1 MTLDEILEAYVR
13 DVAQALPR
21 AQRDD
26 VALELRTLLDE
37 ELAARAQAV
46 GRAPDRALLMAL
58 LTEHGRPADV
68 AQRYYPR
75 PALIEASD
83 TRHFLIWALAGLV
96 VLGVR
101 ALTGAPA
108 IDDSETFVLWLG
120 LLLLGFALLG
130 WWRRRHPGTLSW
142 KPSHDAYYMP
152 RWLALFCGVATAVFP
167 LAMYAA
173 PQEFVRT
180 LLLGA
185 IPDSGLMLTEAF
197 RHSWQ
202 RALTLACLVV
212 PVLTYLAV
220 AVQGGWRRWSRR
232 VSIISY
238 LLLGLLLIAHSQP
251 MSAWPASG
259 TFEVFALPH
268 ANQVASPVFGAVG
281 GMVLLFTLYE
291 IWLEW
296 QRPRPAPITG
306 TASPAPNR

>member
-21 AQRDD
+21 PQRDD
-26 VALELRTLLDE
+26 VALELRVLLGE
-37 ELAARAQAV
+37 ELTARAHAA
-46 GRAPDRALLMAL
+46 GHAPDRALLMAIL
-58 LTEHGRPADV
+58 KEHGRPADV

-75 PALIEASD
+75 PALIDPAD

-108 IDDSETFVLWLG
+108 IDDGQTFVLWLG
-120 LLLLGFALLG
+120 LLLMGFALVG
-130 WWRRRHPGTLSW
+130 WWRRRHPGTLHW
-142 KPSHDAYYMP
+142 KPRHDAHYMP
-152 RWLALFCGVATAVFP
+152 RWLALFCAAATLIFP

-180 LLLGA
+180 LFLSA
-185 IPDSGLMLTEAF
+185 IPDDGVMITEAF

-202 RALTLACLVV
+202 RMLTLACLVV
-212 PVLTYLAV
+212 AVLSYLAV

-232 VSIISY
+232 ISIASY

-259 TFEVFALPH
+259 SFNVFALPH
-268 ANQVASPVFGAVG
+268 ANLIASPVFGAVG

-296 QRPRPAPITG
+296 QRPRPASAA
-306 TASPAPNR
+306 TASAR